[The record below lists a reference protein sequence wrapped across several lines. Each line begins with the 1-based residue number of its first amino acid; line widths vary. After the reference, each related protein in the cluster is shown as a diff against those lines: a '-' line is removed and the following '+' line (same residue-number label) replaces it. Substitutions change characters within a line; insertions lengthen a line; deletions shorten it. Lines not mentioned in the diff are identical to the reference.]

1 MKKKKILSLFLSIL
15 IACSC
20 IYPVAATND
29 DAAAEAETTI
39 SDTTTDTSTD
49 TTVVDTGVPS
59 HTVKAKAALLLELG
73 SGQALLEQNADE
85 QVYPASLTKV
95 MTCLLTLE
103 HGTLTDTVTVS
114 ETALQN
120 LDAAGSTAGLKVG
133 EQLTVEE
140 LLYCIMLSSANEACN
155 VAAEYIAGS
164 VDAFVEMMNEEAKA
178 LGCTG
183 THFANP
189 HGLHDENHYTTARD
203 LSLIVQEAMKS
214 QTFLTIT
221 STVTHTVP
229 ATNLSEEREL
239 FTTNLLETPGT
250 QYYYEYAS
258 GIKTGFTTPAGRCL
272 ISTAQRPDSDLHL
285 LSVVCGAEDVTAE
298 DGSIINE
305 NFTETKALFEYG
317 FENYSFDTIQE
328 ATPVTEIP
336 VFHSAGCDA
345 AVLAADQ
352 PITAVMPKDYDE
364 TQLEKT
370 LYLDNPNGVEAPISK
385 GQKLG
390 TMTVSYQG
398 QELGT
403 ANLVAITDTPRS
415 ELSAQVSKTGN
426 FLTEHPILS
435 VIGGVVLLFI
445 LYLIINNVK
454 RAKHRKRRRQQM
466 ARQRRQQEI
475 IEFPGNRDNRWE

>member
-1 MKKKKILSLFLSIL
+1 MKKKKLLSLLLSL
-15 IACSC
+15 LLACSC
-20 IYPVAATND
+20 IYPAAATGETD
-29 DAAAEAETTI
+29 STETTSTSETATDSAAVSA
-39 SDTTTDTSTD
+39 SDDTAS
-49 TTVVDTGVPS
+49 S
-59 HTVKAKAALLLELG
+59 AYTVKAKAALLLELN
-73 SGQALLEQNADE
+73 SGQPLLEQNADE
-85 QVYPASLTKV
+85 QIYPASLTKV

-103 HGTLTDTVTVS
+103 HGNLTDTVTVS
-114 ETALQN
+114 ETALEN
-120 LDAAGSTAGLKVG
+120 LDAAGSTAGLKAG

-164 VDAFVEMMNEEAKA
+164 VDAFVDMMNEEAQA
-178 LGCTG
+178 LGCTN

-203 LSLIVQEAMKS
+203 LSRIVQEAMKS

-229 ATNLSEEREL
+229 ATNLSEAREL
-239 FTTNLLETPGT
+239 YTTNLLETPGT

-285 LSVVCGAEDVTAE
+285 LSVVCGAADVTAE

-317 FENYSFDTIQE
+317 FENFSFETVQE

-336 VFHSAGCDA
+336 VFFSAGCDA

-352 PITAVMPKDYDE
+352 AITAVMPKDYDE
-364 TQLEKT
+364 TQLKQE
-370 LYLDNPNGVEAPISK
+370 LSLDSPNGVEAPIEK

-390 TMTVSYQG
+390 TVTVSYQG
-398 QELGT
+398 RVLGT

-415 ELSAQVSKTGN
+415 ELSAQVTQTSN
-426 FLTEHPILS
+426 FLTDHLWL
-435 VIGGVVLLFI
+435 VIIGAVVLLFV
-445 LYLIINNVK
+445 LYLIVNNMQ
-454 RAKHRKRRRQQM
+454 RARRRKRRRQQLE
-466 ARQRRQQEI
+466 RRRRQQEI
-475 IEFPGNRDNRWE
+475 IRFPGNDPDERE